1 VLKKPFRP
9 PRPAPTLQLQLKPK
23 SSSSPQPQ
31 SPGLTT
37 STLTPDSSPATS
49 LRKSA
54 PTHNSRTPFPS
65 GPNIVAGPTPQ
76 TPDFPLFKTRMP
88 QVTNS
93 LTRQKL
99 SKPFKSPTSSNRTPP
114 FARSAAPSPG
124 SIPTKSGNTNVNT
137 DTNNKIAEL
146 NKTIRTLKQAV
157 RYLNEPE
164 EDERL
169 EQLISTWREAGRN
182 VAELLFSKFPKP
194 EDNKGTDHYTSLPYH
209 AVSSWEEAKPWGQP
223 GEGWDDLTEEQK
235 KYLIDADTND
245 RGEMVDHD
253 GNPIFQLEMDLD
265 KFIEEEC
272 DRAEAEQKER
282 PYVPMDWDR

>member
-1 VLKKPFRP
+1 
-9 PRPAPTLQLQLKPK
+9 
-23 SSSSPQPQ
+23 
-31 SPGLTT
+31 
-37 STLTPDSSPATS
+37 
-49 LRKSA
+49 
-54 PTHNSRTPFPS
+54 
-65 GPNIVAGPTPQ
+65 
-76 TPDFPLFKTRMP
+76 MP